1 MRRIKEVL
9 LFAFFVLLLFSCST
23 KKDAFLNRNF
33 HAVTTEFNVLY
44 NGQVA
49 FDNGL
54 ADIKNKYENLATEAK
69 EVIVSVIGDDNI
81 SLSPEIRQQAVMSFR
96 YLAWAC
102 NEGSK

>member
-54 ADIKNKYENLATEAK
+54 ADIKNKLQEEQIK
-69 EVIVSVIGDDNI
+69 EKKNALK
-81 SLSPEIRQQAVMSFR
+81 LSKDKRKIQMNTTKF
-96 YLAWAC
+96 
-102 NEGSK
+102 